1 MHIFFR
7 PTLSTPFSSRRKV
20 RNYRKNIPEEEQEAF
35 KRLGVLATQKWE
47 LERSLVSQMRL
58 QNLLEAWL
66 YVHLPVSVALMVA
79 VLLHII
85 IVFYYGYR
93 VL

>member
-1 MHIFFR
+1 M
-7 PTLSTPFSSRRKV
+7 
-20 RNYRKNIPEEEQEAF
+20 
-35 KRLGVLATQKWE
+35 LATQKWE